1 KSGGITHDALRVC
14 PTVGQRRYH
23 QPRTL
28 NLAATQGGGTSK
40 SDQFFLN
47 ASKRRDVDSDGFF
60 DVIAHGNK
68 NEVEVFTPNGPV
80 AADQRVL
87 AKLIKSDPN
96 YGGQP
101 IRLLSCETGS
111 CDLGFAQNLAN
122 KMGVPV
128 KAPTDLV
135 WAYGDGKMV
144 VAPRR
149 SLDRNSPLFNQP
161 NLSRQGEFKI
171 FKQKV
176 Q

>member
-1 KSGGITHDALRVC
+1 RHDALRVC

>member
-1 KSGGITHDALRVC
+1 SARNGEIPKFQKPLFGTTPPSALSGLVVQTF
-14 PTVGQRRYH
+14 P
-23 QPRTL
+23 
-28 NLAATQGGGTSK
+28 
-40 SDQFFLN
+40 
-47 ASKRRDVDSDGFF
+47 
-60 DVIAHGNK
+60 
-68 NEVEVFTPNGPV
+68 
-80 AADQRVL
+80 
-87 AKLIKSDPN
+87 
-96 YGGQP
+96 
-101 IRLLSCETGS
+101 
-111 CDLGFAQNLAN
+111 N